1 MIRTAFMLLALLAN
15 RHWFWNVGTLED
27 GAWHVWAGTAFN
39 VGMGPHVSL
48 EWRRGRCVVH
58 PLG

>member
-1 MIRTAFMLLALLAN
+1 MIRTAFMLLAN